1 MRGRHTSEAGIIIAM
16 TITIMM
22 MSIQIS
28 IIEKKSIVVGV
39 DVILV
44 TDTGDADV
52 IATHITDITTIII
65 IMIED
70 VIAVADHDMNEI
82 DGVTA
87 TVTGTGILAMCARN
101 SQ

>member
-52 IATHITDITTIII
+52 IATHITDITTTI